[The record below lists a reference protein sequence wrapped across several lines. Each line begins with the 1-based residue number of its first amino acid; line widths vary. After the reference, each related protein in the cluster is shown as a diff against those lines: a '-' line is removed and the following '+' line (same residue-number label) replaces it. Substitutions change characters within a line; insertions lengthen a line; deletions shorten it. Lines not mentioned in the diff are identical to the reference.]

1 MLNKKEI
8 RMKNLFYLLF
18 SFGVIS
24 AAIAIYQ
31 FTQGTTLWGGLSI
44 LYSVVFIVSGWLNY
58 KNVKNDK

>member
-31 FTQGTTLWGGLSI
+31 FSQGTTLWGSLSVF
-44 LYSVVFIVSGWLNY
+44 YSLIFFLSGWLNY
-58 KNVKNDK
+58 KKVKK